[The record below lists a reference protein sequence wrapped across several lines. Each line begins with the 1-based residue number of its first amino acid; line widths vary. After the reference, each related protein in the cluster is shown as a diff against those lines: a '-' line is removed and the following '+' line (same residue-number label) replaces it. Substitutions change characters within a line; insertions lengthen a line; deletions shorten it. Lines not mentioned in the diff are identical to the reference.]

1 MGNLA
6 CPVEERKKAATHN
19 QNPLVNIERR
29 HTVHDT
35 NVNHLSALEQA
46 MQQHLDN
53 LTKPKGSLGK
63 LESYACKLACIQ
75 GTVPPHIHKRA
86 VFVFA
91 GDHGITQEGVSLYP
105 PEVTAQMVHNF
116 MAGGAAINV
125 LARHCGF
132 DLYAVDAGVQADFP
146 ASWQDNPQGK
156 DSSAHPPQGMASP
169 RFISAKV
176 VRGTRNFYKEP
187 ALTEEE
193 FTACLEKGKELALFA
208 QKQGY
213 QLVALGD
220 MGIGNTSSAA
230 ALAVAFGFTPEE
242 IIDRGTG
249 IDAAMLAHKY
259 QVITKAVAQF
269 LQRHPQPT
277 AAQIGAFF
285 GGAELVMTAG
295 FILGLEGKNIAC
307 VIDGFPIT
315 SAALLAYRLNPRV
328 TDWLFAGHRSHVKGH
343 TPLLNYLGLEPI
355 VQLDMRLG
363 EGTGAVIGSFILSL
377 SAAIANEMA
386 SFSQAGV
393 STATKEEQQY

>member
-1 MGNLA
+1 MSENNETS
-6 CPVEERKKAATHN
+6 PF
-19 QNPLVNIERR
+19 
-29 HTVHDT
+29 
-35 NVNHLSALEQA
+35 SLEQA
-46 MQQHLDN
+46 MQAHLDN

-63 LESYACKLACIQ
+63 LENYALTLARIQ
-75 GTVPPHIHKRA
+75 RKVPPRIRKKA

-116 MAGGAAINV
+116 MGGGAAINV
-125 LARHCGF
+125 FARHCGF
-132 DLYAVDAGVQADFP
+132 DVYAVDAGVQADFP
-146 ASWQDNPQGK
+146 SSWQSTSQKEYSDIF
-156 DSSAHPPQGMASP
+156 SSGQASP
-169 RFISAKV
+169 RFIPAKI

-187 ALTEEE
+187 ALTETE
-193 FTACLEKGKELALFA
+193 FTACLEKGKELARCA
-208 QKQGY
+208 HEHSY
-213 QLVALGD
+213 DLVALGD

-230 ALAVAFGFTPEE
+230 AMAVAFGFNPED

-249 IDAAMLAHKY
+249 ISDTMLAHKY
-259 QVITKAVAQF
+259 KVITEAVSHFSHQVSMAD
-269 LQRHPQPT
+269 P
-277 AAQIGAFF
+277 AQIGAFF

-315 SAALLAYRLNPRV
+315 SAALLAYKMNPRI

-343 TPLLNYLGLEPI
+343 GPLLNYLGLDPI

-363 EGTGAVIGSFILSL
+363 EGTGAVIGGFILSL
-377 SAAIANEMA
+377 STAIANEMA

-393 STATKEEQQY
+393 STAPQHEQNY